1 MTKNKKQT
9 AAKPTRNPVF
19 DGVCLASAYIMQEGK
34 PVGFM
39 YREEPEE
46 DLDSGWRFLSGDED
60 DAYLDNED
68 NYGVYDVEAVMLV
81 DPAIKQYLK
90 LPFGTELERKDDHFV
105 ELPPEEAE

>member
-46 DLDSGWRFLSGDED
+46 
-60 DAYLDNED
+60 
-68 NYGVYDVEAVMLV
+68 
-81 DPAIKQYLK
+81 
-90 LPFGTELERKDDHFV
+90 
-105 ELPPEEAE
+105 